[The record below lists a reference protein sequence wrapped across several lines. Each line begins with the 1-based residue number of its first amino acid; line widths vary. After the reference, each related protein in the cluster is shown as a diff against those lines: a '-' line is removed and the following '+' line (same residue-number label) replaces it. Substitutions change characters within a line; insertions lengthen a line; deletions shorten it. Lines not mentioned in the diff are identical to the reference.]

1 MSPLLE
7 AILKQVEQLSNDE
20 RLELIQQVAE
30 QMKSPPAE
38 PKRKH
43 KISEFR
49 GIAPNL
55 LEGRDAQDW
64 VTQTRRE
71 GDEHREKLLRGEE

>member
-7 AILKQVEQLSNDE
+7 AILKQVQQLSNDD

-30 QMKSPPAE
+30 QMKSCPAE

-43 KISEFR
+43 KVSEFR

-55 LEGRDAQDW
+55 LEGKDAQDW
-64 VTQTRRE
+64 VNELRSEWDDLEKQILE
-71 GDEHREKLLRGEE
+71 G

>member
-7 AILKQVEQLSNDE
+7 AILKQVQQLSNDD

-30 QMKSPPAE
+30 QMKSCPAE

-43 KISEFR
+43 KVSEFR

-55 LEGRDAQDW
+55 LEGKDAQDW
-64 VTQTRRE
+64 VNELRSE
-71 GDEHREKLLRGEE
+71 WDDREKQIL

>member
-30 QMKSPPAE
+30 QMKSCPPE

-43 KISEFR
+43 KTSEFR

-64 VTQTRRE
+64 VNE
-71 GDEHREKLLRGEE
+71 LRSEWDDHTKQIF